1 MGWRRACSALG
12 LEKMTA
18 TQKFKRVLLSRW
30 GFLTLV
36 LLVLTP
42 YLQSLLPEARPND
55 RVLIWMKIGVFLTPI
70 AALLFGWVHFE
81 GQDYEKRLAENP
93 EEERGEDLISFLYE
107 DEDAGKR

>member
-1 MGWRRACSALG
+1 MGLE
-12 LEKMTA
+12 EKMTA
-18 TQKFKRVLLSRW
+18 TGKFRRVLLSRW
-30 GFLTLV
+30 GVLTLA

-55 RVLIWMKIGVFLTPI
+55 RVLIWMKIGVFLSPF
-70 AALLFGWVHFE
+70 AAFLFGWVHFE
-81 GQDYEKRLAENP
+81 GKDYEKRLEENP